1 MIGRDCQLNDDV
13 HYGQRYH
20 TGLIRVIL
28 VCNEALQTN
37 ILYRFHSAQR
47 QLMEPQTNLE
57 SGSFSNRERQ
67 LYLKTAGSDS
77 YSLTIFMESTTTVM
91 PPSTG
96 LSLSIKLIMVC
107 MYEGCTLRI
116 QEHEF
121 G

>member
-1 MIGRDCQLNDDV
+1 M
-13 HYGQRYH
+13 
-20 TGLIRVIL
+20 
-28 VCNEALQTN
+28 CNVALQTN

-47 QLMEPQTNLE
+47 QLMESQNNLE
-57 SGSFSNRERQ
+57 SGSFSNRER
-67 LYLKTAGSDS
+67 LLNLKTAGSDS
-77 YSLTIFMESTTTVM
+77 YSLTIFMESTTTAM

-107 MYEGCTLRI
+107 MYEGCTFRI